1 MTDKYTFDC
10 GCQVDILEDKEKKS
24 DGLPSLYAPFEE
36 MTRKLN
42 YERGCE
48 KAWELIGTGKT
59 TGVFQLEGDLG
70 HDWGAKLQPH
80 SLEEMCALISLIR
93 PACISGDTKIVI
105 DRGKRKTY
113 KYLTMRELYNS
124 KQTHIFSLD
133 EQTGKYFKNEIKK
146 IILTG
151 EKECF
156 RVNCIKGFKKKNLQ
170 PHYSLECTADHKLMT
185 HRGWIELQHINPG
198 DRILVTTYLRGTK
211 PKQEYIKSR
220 HHPEIKVK
228 NCDGIRHYKEIC
240 YQNYLEKCIF
250 CDWNEASLDVHHID
264 GNSQVDNSPEN
275 LCFVCPNHH
284 RQIEAGQFSKDQILQ
299 AREHCKLPQ
308 YKDTEWVEFVS
319 AESVGLK
326 DVYDISMAGPNH
338 NFIAGHFVVHNC
350 LEGSVGGKSITEK
363 YVDRK
368 HNKEE
373 SRPDFECLGDILKD
387 TYHLMIYQENAI
399 KLASELAGFNLI
411 EADTLRAACGKKKID
426 LMAKIKPKFIE
437 GCLKN
442 NVLENDSE
450 QIWDWI
456 EKSQRYSFNKCLSG
470 NTICKIRQNY
480 DKFKYIHIRD
490 IQTGDYVYSP
500 SITTQG
506 GTYFKVKNKFH
517 QGVKLCYQYYFDNG
531 KHIECTEDHK
541 FLTEKDGVLPIKE
554 IVARNLTVGN
564 YYTGRQK
571 VVYWGNPVYI
581 ETYDIEID
589 SNDHIFYGNGLPTS
603 NSHGISYGAIG
614 YLTAWAKYH
623 FPLHFYTALITKESK
638 DKKDTRRFISDAKL
652 NSIDV
657 LVPTL
662 KTLFYNNSN
671 MCVDND
677 KIRFGIKSIKNIGD
691 ANIQELEE
699 KLKNVPMSSWTE
711 FALNVVPHIRKQTIN
726 GLITGGVL
734 DCYRVDRVQML
745 HEATQLKKLT
755 KKQVETLKSSGKNTI
770 LECLAAV
777 VGTVNKGQK
786 EKISGIIDSIE
797 NPPYVLKDTPGW
809 IIRQEKD
816 LYGIAIT
823 YNPID
828 ELTNK
833 SYATHKCKDVHDAE
847 SGEFL
852 LCGEITSLRKWTI
865 KSGKNIGKEMCK
877 FVLNDENELEL
888 VVFNKQFEEYKN
900 ILFEGNF
907 VHVSCWKKDNSVI
920 ANEIEEIF

>member
-24 DGLPSLYAPFEE
+24 DGLPSLYVPFEE

-124 KQTHIFSLD
+124 KETHIFSLD

-146 IILTG
+146 IVLTG

-185 HRGWIELQHINPG
+185 HRGWVELQHINPG

-250 CDWNEASLDVHHID
+250 CDWNKASLDVHHID

-338 NFIAGHFVVHNC
+338 NFIAGHYVVHNC

-368 HNKEE
+368 HKKEE
-373 SRPDFECLGDILKD
+373 SQPDFECLGDILKD
-387 TYHLMIYQENAI
+387 TYHLMIYQENAT
-399 KLASELAGFNLI
+399 KLAMDLAGFDI
-411 EADTLRAACGKKKID
+411 VTADILRYAVGKKKID
-426 LMAKIKPKFIE
+426 MMAEIKPKFID
-437 GCLKN
+437 GCAKN
-442 NVLENDSE
+442 NISDNEVE
-450 QIWDWI
+450 QIWEWI
-456 EKSQRYSFNKCLSG
+456 EKSQRYAFNK
-470 NTICKIRQNY
+470 
-480 DKFKYIHIRD
+480 
-490 IQTGDYVYSP
+490 
-500 SITTQG
+500 
-506 GTYFKVKNKFH
+506 
-517 QGVKLCYQYYFDNG
+517 
-531 KHIECTEDHK
+531 
-541 FLTEKDGVLPIKE
+541 
-554 IVARNLTVGN
+554 
-564 YYTGRQK
+564 
-571 VVYWGNPVYI
+571 
-581 ETYDIEID
+581 
-589 SNDHIFYGNGLPTS
+589 
-603 NSHGISYGAIG
+603 SHGISYGAIG

-699 KLKNVPMSSWTE
+699 KLKNVPMSNWTE

-777 VGTVNKGQK
+777 VGTVNKDQK